1 MAHLTYFL
9 RPFQLCLEKFVTSV
23 WLSRSA
29 YLGFCIECIVS
40 IKYSKFLLPR
50 LLTRESRKTTL
61 IQKLFWY
68 FQCEC
73 AGECF
78 FFCFFLAEQQV
89 YIGFFQ
95 PLHEYLSFS
104 MFPNC
109 ILLAFLLGSI
119 FFFKNIMLLLLL
131 EMDFLNPFLYVS
143 FLSLAQQYI
152 GILEVL
158 NFWIA

>member
-78 FFCFFLAEQQV
+78 FFVFFWLNSRYTLDSSNLYMNICRSQCFQTVYYSLSYLAV
-89 YIGFFQ
+89 
-95 PLHEYLSFS
+95 
-104 MFPNC
+104 
-109 ILLAFLLGSI
+109 
-119 FFFKNIMLLLLL
+119 FFFF
-131 EMDFLNPFLYVS
+131 E
-143 FLSLAQQYI
+143 
-152 GILEVL
+152 ILC
-158 NFWIA
+158 FCYCWKWTS